1 MNENDKTNVS
11 MSEDTD
17 AYSLHVTFIKRNELS
32 DITKVRIANVC
43 SKILESALN

>member
-17 AYSLHVTFIKRNELS
+17 AYSLHVTFIKRKELS

-43 SKILESALN
+43 SKILKSVLN